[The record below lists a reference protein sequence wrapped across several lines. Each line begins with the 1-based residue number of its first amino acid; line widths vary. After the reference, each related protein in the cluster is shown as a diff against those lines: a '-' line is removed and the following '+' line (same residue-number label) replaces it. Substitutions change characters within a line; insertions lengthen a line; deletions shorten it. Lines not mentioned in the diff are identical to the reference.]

1 MYDMK
6 NIEPRMKPWGASTLT
21 DYSCRRLLSRT
32 IASCLLQQNDKVTR
46 KALVYLLDIIARKS
60 ANEWKDERFTCQV
73 FKKNLFLGL
82 SYLLGLHSI
91 LLTLEKYHLAQNN
104 KLIP

>member
-60 ANEWKDERFTCQV
+60 ANEWKDERFTSQV
-73 FKKNLFLGL
+73 FKKKPIFRAFISFRATFYVANFGKV
-82 SYLLGLHSI
+82 SSSS
-91 LLTLEKYHLAQNN
+91 E
-104 KLIP
+104 